1 MRLPSSLGWR
11 VALAYT
17 ALIVGS
23 IAAGSFYMVGFAR
36 ETYLDQVHERVEHET
51 QLVGWAL
58 APRLVGDVDEKALRE
73 IVEAFAQAVN
83 ARVTVVAMDGRVL
96 ADSSE
101 DVSLVG
107 NLRERPEVAR
117 ALAGGVGTARS
128 EGETDQDAVI
138 YTALPVTVDG
148 VAVGAV
154 RLAASESGVDRALRP
169 ILTAAGFAGVL
180 AMALAV
186 GLAAWLVRRTVR
198 SVQSVSEGARRLAAG
213 DLDHRVYAAGRDEA
227 AELAATFN
235 GMADRLRT
243 TVSDLSTER
252 NTLAALLETMS
263 NGVVLVAA
271 DDRIVLANEAARE
284 LFDRDSHGLGEA
296 DSIEVLRDHD
306 VRELLSTC
314 REKAATQRADIDLP
328 QARRHVRAVATP
340 VSGTESGSVL
350 VTFHDQ
356 TEQRRLD
363 DTRREFVSNVS
374 HELRTPIASIKA
386 MAETLQGGALWDEK
400 AAVGFVTRIHREAD
414 GMADLV
420 GDLLALSR
428 IETGEISQEPRLLDI
443 QRLVDEVA
451 ARFQERAGAKGIE
464 VAVTSAGAVRA
475 IRGEQSLLR
484 LVVGNLLDNAVRFTP
499 EGGRIQVRTSESGG
513 SVRIEVEDSGPG
525 IEPEHLPHV
534 FERFYKA
541 DRSRAEVG
549 TGLGLSIARHVVEGH
564 GGTIGVGSTIGSGTT
579 FAFTLPTADPA

>member
-11 VALAYT
+11 AALAYT

-36 ETYLDQVHERVEHET
+36 ETYLEQIHERIEHET
-51 QLVGWAL
+51 QLVGQAL
-58 APRLVGDVDEKALRE
+58 APRLVGDADEKALQE
-73 IVEAFAQAVN
+73 TVEAFAQVVN
-83 ARVTVVAMDGRVL
+83 ARVTVIAMDGRVL

-101 DVSLVG
+101 DASRVG
-107 NLRERPEVAR
+107 NLRERPEVAQ
-117 ALAGGVGTARS
+117 ALAGALGTARS
-128 EGETDQDAVI
+128 EGGTDRSAVV
-138 YTALPVTVDG
+138 YTALPVTVG
-148 VAVGAV
+148 GATVGAV
-154 RLAASESGVDRALRP
+154 RLAASESGVDRAFRP
-169 ILTAAGFAGVL
+169 ILTAAGFVGVL
-180 AMALAV
+180 ATALAV
-186 GLAAWLVRRTVR
+186 GLAAWLVRRTAR
-198 SVQSVSEGARRLAAG
+198 SVRSVSEGARRLAAG
-213 DLDHRVYAAGRDEA
+213 DLDHRIYAAGRDEA
-227 AELAATFN
+227 AELAAAFN

-263 NGVVLVAA
+263 NGVVLIAG
-271 DDRIVLANEAARE
+271 DDRIVLANEAARD
-284 LFDRDSHGLGEA
+284 LFDRNSHGLGEA
-296 DSIEVLRDHD
+296 ESIEVLRDHD
-306 VRELLSTC
+306 VRELLSRC
-314 REKAATQRADIDLP
+314 REEATTQRADIDLP

-340 VSGTESGSVL
+340 VSRPESGNIL
-350 VTFHDQ
+350 ITFHDQ

-386 MAETLQGGALWDEK
+386 MAETLQEGALRDDK
-400 AAVGFVTRIHREAD
+400 AAVDFVRRIHREAD
-414 GMADLV
+414 EMADLV
-420 GDLLALSR
+420 SDLLALSR
-428 IETGEISQEPRLLDI
+428 IETGEVSREPGLLDM

-451 ARFQERAGAKGIE
+451 ARFRERAGSKGIE
-464 VAVTSAGAVRA
+464 IAVTSAGVVRA
-475 IRGEQSLLR
+475 IRGEESLLR

-499 EGGRIQVRTSESGG
+499 EDGQIQVRTGGSGG

-564 GGTIGVGSTIGSGTT
+564 GGEIGVESTIGSGTT